1 MDKIFESLGITDEDA
16 FSKPSLNSA
25 RQLGL
30 LKRIDELLAL
40 AKKDAENDA
49 PIDFVSSSLEGA
61 YNLARELLGEGVT
74 TDLTDEIFSRFCV
87 GK

>member
-1 MDKIFESLGITDEDA
+1 MFDSLGISGEESFTN
-16 FSKPSLNSA
+16 PSLNSA

-30 LKRIDELLAL
+30 LKRIDEVLLK
-40 AKKDAENDA
+40 AKKDANNDL
-49 PIDFVSSSLEGA
+49 PIDLISVNLQAA

-74 TDLTDEIFSRFCV
+74 MDLTDEIFSRFCV